1 MLHTEIDKLRL
12 RNIKGP
18 RSYFTKIFDV
28 SDQRDNRTLNAN
40 KSNDKDDNNNN
51 NNNKMKKKNIK
62 IPLKRS
68 CMILERLSHT
78 CDVLA

>member
-51 NNNKMKKKNIK
+51 NNKMKKKNIK

>member
-1 MLHTEIDKLRL
+1 MLHTERDKLRL
-12 RNIKGP
+12 RKIKGP
-18 RSYFTKIFDV
+18 RSNFTKIFDV

-40 KSNDKDDNNNN
+40 KSNDKDDNN

>member
-18 RSYFTKIFDV
+18 RSNFTKIFDV
-28 SDQRDNRTLNAN
+28 SDQRDNRTLNAY
-40 KSNDKDDNNNN
+40 KCNDKDDNNNN

>member
-1 MLHTEIDKLRL
+1 MLHTEIYKLRL

-18 RSYFTKIFDV
+18 RSNFTKIFDV

-40 KSNDKDDNNNN
+40 KSNDKDDNN

>member
-1 MLHTEIDKLRL
+1 MLHTERDKLRL

-18 RSYFTKIFDV
+18 RSNFTRIFDV

-40 KSNDKDDNNNN
+40 KSNDKDDNNN

>member
-1 MLHTEIDKLRL
+1 MLHTEKDKLRL

-18 RSYFTKIFDV
+18 RSNFTKIFDV
-28 SDQRDNRTLNAN
+28 SDQKDNRTLNAN
-40 KSNDKDDNNNN
+40 KSNDEDDNNNN
-51 NNNKMKKKNIK
+51 NNNMKKKNIK

-68 CMILERLSHT
+68 CILERLSHT

>member
-12 RNIKGP
+12 RNIKGS
-18 RSYFTKIFDV
+18 RSNFTKIFDV

-40 KSNDKDDNNNN
+40 KSNDKDDNNN